1 MSPFSPLRGEIS
13 RRSLNEVSRKITWQK
28 FKDDNCFHQEKSKT
42 MIPRG
47 VTIYTQ
53 SCIIDAMLFKNQFLQ
68 NNIYSIDFIS
78 YRDISI
84 YFFGLCMTSW
94 KNNLSR
100 GSKNQQT
107 ASNEYQMH
115 TFSTTT
121 PITTG
126 LFFGF
131 VHTWWNLRTAPNDQ
145 RP

>member
-1 MSPFSPLRGEIS
+1 
-13 RRSLNEVSRKITWQK
+13 
-28 FKDDNCFHQEKSKT
+28 

-68 NNIYSIDFIS
+68 KTTYILLILF
-78 YRDISI
+78 YRETFLYIFWSMYDLLKE
-84 YFFGLCMTSW
+84 YLKQRC
-94 KNNLSR
+94 K
-100 GSKNQQT
+100 KNQQI

-126 LFFGF
+126 LYFGF
-131 VHTWWNLRTAPNDQ
+131 VYT
-145 RP
+145 